1 MPTNRQKKRASSPQR
16 GVQQQPPQP
25 APRQQQAQQR
35 TGAGAMDFQ
44 PVYDLVK
51 KDVHPKL
58 DAIESLM
65 GFPVLAYFL
74 DEGAMLGDEQMEHL
88 YEHLRRIKRQPRIAL
103 WVHSRGG
110 ATEVPWKIV
119 SLLREFADWFA
130 VLLPYRAHSAAT
142 HLALGANEI
151 VATEMTEMG
160 PVDPTRRH
168 PLLPKEEKPVPVGSQ
183 VAPASSPIPISVQ
196 DLRHVLDFVKREM
209 GEDLSPDAAARVYTA
224 LFDKVH
230 PLAIGALEQ
239 SWALANQVT
248 ERVLSTHMDPKTDGD
263 KIAEL
268 CKRLSDHYKSHLYP
282 ISRREAKEMGLP
294 VRDASPDEA
303 KAMWDLFLAYRG
315 LQIAGDGEING
326 KPAAL
331 SRLGH
336 MDSNVGTSVG
346 LQLASKT
353 DPNQK
358 LGFWGSSFSAA
369 P

>member
-1 MPTNRQKKRASSPQR
+1 MANSRSRQKPRRDQEPGGAAKPAAPQQR
-16 GVQQQPPQP
+16 QQGQPPGP
-25 APRQQQAQQR
+25 AI
-35 TGAGAMDFQ
+35 MDFQ

-58 DAIESLM
+58 QALEQVMSY
-65 GFPVLAYFL
+65 PVISYFL
-74 DEGAMLGDEQMEHL
+74 DDGAPLADEQMEHL
-88 YEHLRRIKRQPRIAL
+88 YEHLRRVKKQDRLGL

-119 SLLREFADWFA
+119 SLLREYAEWFS

-160 PVDPTRRH
+160 PVDPSRRH
-168 PLLPKEEKPVPVGSQ
+168 PLLPKEEQPPQVGSGGTTP
-183 VAPASSPIPISVQ
+183 VSTPIPISVQ

-248 ERVLSTHMDPKTDGD
+248 ERVLSTHMDPEADGEQ
-263 KIAEL
+263 IEAL
-268 CKRLSDHYKSHLYP
+268 CNRLSDHYKSHVYP
-282 ISRREAKEMGLP
+282 ISRREAQEMGLP
-294 VRDASPDEA
+294 VRDATGDEST
-303 KAMWDLFLAYRG
+303 AMWNLYLAYRG
-315 LQIAGDGEING
+315 LQIGGDGQLSG

-331 SRLGH
+331 GRLGH
-336 MDSNVGTSVG
+336 MDSTAGSTVG
-346 LQLASKT
+346 LQLTAKEHST
-353 DPNQK
+353 QTI
-358 LGFWGSSFSAA
+358 GFWSSGWLTT